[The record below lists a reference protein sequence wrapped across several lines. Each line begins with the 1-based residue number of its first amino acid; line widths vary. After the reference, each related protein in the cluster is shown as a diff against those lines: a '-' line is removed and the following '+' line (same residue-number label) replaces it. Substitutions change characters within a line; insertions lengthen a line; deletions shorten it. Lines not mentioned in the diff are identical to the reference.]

1 MINKIV
7 FIFWFVLPRRHKG
20 RIFLNYTAIAYSN
33 RILYFF
39 DAYYDEN
46 NVIQLKLRFL
56 SITEKLALLALSLM
70 MIMNHLAGDN
80 IAMSCK
86 GKAYSKQENES

>member
-1 MINKIV
+1 LVCFAK
-7 FIFWFVLPRRHKG
+7 RHKG
-20 RIFLNYTAIAYSN
+20 KNFLNCYIAIAYSN

-56 SITEKLALLALSLM
+56 SITEKLAPFSIIFDDDSWEDVLLRAFL
-70 MIMNHLAGDN
+70 
-80 IAMSCK
+80 K